1 MCEQRRFV
9 VLVLPCFEA
18 DSRRVDGKED
28 VGVRPELLDDGGL
41 DLDRG

>member
-1 MCEQRRFV
+1 MCEQRPFV
-9 VLVLPCFEA
+9 LLGLARFEA

-41 DLDRG
+41 YLDRG